1 MIPKFVEDIDDKMS
15 AYDAAIRIY
24 AKVVNATDYDTIALN
39 EQKAKGGPAK
49 DEIDYLRT
57 ICGVFIR
64 GTAVCEGY
72 ARAIAYLMQNA
83 ALSVPKPPDT

>member
-39 EQKAKGGPAK
+39 EQKAKGGPADESQTHRRRAGEHESEEQQFAK
-49 DEIDYLRT
+49 DMRVRLR
-57 ICGVFIR
+57 I
-64 GTAVCEGY
+64 
-72 ARAIAYLMQNA
+72 
-83 ALSVPKPPDT
+83 